1 MKKKKKLKAKVLPL
15 AVSERI
21 KSKVCGTKNRYST
34 SELAASAVEMYGGS
48 KFFKSYLCPCCS
60 LWHNASKD

>member
-1 MKKKKKLKAKVLPL
+1 MKRQKKIKVKVLPL

-21 KSKVCGTKNRYST
+21 KSKVCGKKNRYASP
-34 SELAASAVEMYGGS
+34 ELAASAVEMYGGS
-48 KFFKSYLCPCCS
+48 KFFKSYLCPYCS